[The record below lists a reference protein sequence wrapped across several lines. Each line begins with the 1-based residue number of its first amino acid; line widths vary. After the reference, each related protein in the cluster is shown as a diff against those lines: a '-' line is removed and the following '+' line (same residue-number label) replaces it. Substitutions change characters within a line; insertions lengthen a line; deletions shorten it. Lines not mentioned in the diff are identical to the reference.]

1 MILRFSKH
9 FLRNYSKAPKAVQE
23 AFDKQSQFLLQD
35 LHHPSLHAKKY
46 DEARDLWQARV
57 NYTWRFYFKIVGNV
71 YLMQE
76 ITTATRSFGARLVLT
91 NRSAAALTGTNAPGR
106 RCRSSKQSARKR
118 ERVALFRPVVPA
130 DSLRGL

>member
-46 DEARDLWQARV
+46 DEANDVWQARV
-57 NYTWRFYFKIVGNV
+57 NYTWRLYFRIEGNV
-71 YLMQE
+71 YLMEE
-76 ITTATRSFGARLVLT
+76 ITHHA
-91 NRSAAALTGTNAPGR
+91 
-106 RCRSSKQSARKR
+106 K
-118 ERVALFRPVVPA
+118 
-130 DSLRGL
+130 